1 MMLNYTLETHKV
13 DGNMTWIS
21 IIALLV
27 SIIGVGIAYLAY
39 KEAKK
44 ANEAIIRKNN
54 QAEINRIQS
63 EIYQIDREID
73 RLEAPIQ
80 GVYGIYH
87 DVSHTNQISNLQ
99 ARKRDLEQQLK
110 QLKGEIGPA

>member
-1 MMLNYTLETHKV
+1 MNWL
-13 DGNMTWIS
+13 S

-27 SIIGVGIAYLAY
+27 SICGVVVAYLAY

-44 ANEAIIRKNN
+44 ANNTIIRKNN

-63 EIYQIDREID
+63 EIYQIEREID

-87 DVSHTNQISNLQ
+87 AVSDTNQISNLK

>member
-1 MMLNYTLETHKV
+1 
-13 DGNMTWIS
+13 MTWIS

-44 ANEAIIRKNN
+44 ANNTIIRKNN

-63 EIYQIDREID
+63 EIYQIEREID

-110 QLKGEIGPA
+110 QLKSEIGPACNAGK

>member
-1 MMLNYTLETHKV
+1 MA
-13 DGNMTWIS
+13 WIS

-44 ANEAIIRKNN
+44 ANNTIIRKNN

-63 EIYQIDREID
+63 DIYQIEREIA
-73 RLEAPIQ
+73 RLEAPLQ
-80 GVYGIYH
+80 GVYGIYR
-87 DVSHTNQISNLQ
+87 DVSQTNRISELK
-99 ARKRDLEQQLK
+99 ARKKNLEQQLK
-110 QLKGEIGPA
+110 QLKGEIGPACNAGE

>member
-1 MMLNYTLETHKV
+1 ME
-13 DGNMTWIS
+13 WIS

-27 SIIGVGIAYLAY
+27 SICGVGIAYLAY

-44 ANEAIIRKNN
+44 VNEAIIRKNS

-73 RLEAPIQ
+73 RLEAPIP
-80 GVYGIYH
+80 GVFGIYR
-87 DVSHTNQISNLQ
+87 DVSQTNRISELK
-99 ARKRDLEQQLK
+99 ARKKNLEQQLK
-110 QLKGEIGPA
+110 QLTQEL

>member
-1 MMLNYTLETHKV
+1 
-13 DGNMTWIS
+13 MTWIS

-27 SIIGVGIAYLAY
+27 SICGVVVAYLAY

-44 ANEAIIRKNN
+44 ANNTIIRKNN

-63 EIYQIDREID
+63 EIYQIEREID
-73 RLEAPIQ
+73 RLNAPIP

-87 DVSHTNQISNLQ
+87 NVSHTNQISNLQ

-110 QLKGEIGPA
+110 QLTQEL